1 MIKMNKYKGLISIK
15 INLSTP
21 YISNKYKDNDIFVH
35 TIKVVLFGCYLTKW
49 NYKILNKI
57 QINCKD

>member
-1 MIKMNKYKGLISIK
+1 MNKYKGFISIK

-35 TIKVVLFGCYLTKW
+35 TIKVVLFGCYLTK
-49 NYKILNKI
+49 
-57 QINCKD
+57 